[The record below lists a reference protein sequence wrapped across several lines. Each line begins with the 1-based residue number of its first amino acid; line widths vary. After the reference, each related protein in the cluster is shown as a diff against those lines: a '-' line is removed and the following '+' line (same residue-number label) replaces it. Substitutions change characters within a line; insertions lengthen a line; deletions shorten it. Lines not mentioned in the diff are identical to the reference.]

1 MIDTEGVKAA
11 LLAKLQA
18 NGGQVQVP
26 LIKRGTFSAHLVKLG
41 VEVDNLGNQP
51 FLPWSAFEEAVQCI
65 ANCGGHA
72 ARGNAMK
79 SRLGDP
85 GLPLDSIEGH
95 VASVVY
101 GYKPGEAVFRRI
113 TPIACLL
120 IWARICAAAPG
131 ELVLKKSTPR

>member
-18 NGGQVQVP
+18 NDRRAQVP
-26 LIKRGTFSAHLVKLG
+26 LLRGGTFSASLVQLG
-41 VEVDNLGNQP
+41 VEVDNLGSQP
-51 FLPWSAFEEAVQCI
+51 FLPWSAFEEAVRCI
-65 ANCGGHA
+65 VKCGGHA
-72 ARGNAMK
+72 TRGDAMK

-101 GYKPGEAVFRRI
+101 GYKPAHHPNRLSADLGRNLRRGARRI
-113 TPIACLL
+113 GA
-120 IWARICAAAPG
+120 
-131 ELVLKKSTPR
+131 